1 MFKGLSRRKI
11 FYTKCSSGNYFRKQ
25 DFVVY
30 LTSLLPPS
38 TFFIFFSE
46 VLIQFMDNAGFL
58 ICGVTWKPTL
68 LNHSK
73 KCFFHFL
80 SNFGCGFLRRFW
92 FLSYLIFW
100 ISWNLWWAAIYQ
112 MCKTSFCYNCSTF
125 NSNCSS
131 YSCYNFYQNS
141 VFLKYFI
148 IVLAWG
154 FVIKLEYFF

>member
-92 FLSYLIFW
+92 FSSYQIFW
-100 ISWNLWWAAIYQ
+100 ILWNLWWAAIYQ
-112 MCKTSFCYNCSTF
+112 ICKTF
-125 NSNCSS
+125 
-131 YSCYNFYQNS
+131 
-141 VFLKYFI
+141 VI
-148 IVLAWG
+148 IVLILILIVVLIV
-154 FVIKLEYFF
+154 VIIFIKILFFSSTLSLFWYGVL